1 MKIGDKV
8 APIGALTAALISISC
23 CLPFSIPAALGL
35 AGISMF
41 ASQNQVWLI
50 GGSLVMLAVG
60 VIQLVRRPTC
70 KRRSGIS
77 IALLCASA
85 VLVFAVV
92 FLPEVISGF
101 LADQLP

>member
-1 MKIGDKV
+1 MRVGDKV
-8 APIGALTAALISISC
+8 APVGALTAALISISC

-41 ASQNQVWLI
+41 ASRNQAWLI
-50 GGSLVMLAVG
+50 GGSLVLLGIG
-60 VIQLVRRPTC
+60 VVQMIRRPTC
-70 KRRSGIS
+70 QRRSRTS

-101 LADQLP
+101 LADHLP